1 MQAPPRA
8 ARGPAKFPAKTILA
22 AGFVL
27 LVCAAI
33 VGLGA
38 LREIEL
44 RDAEL
49 RSAEVE
55 TANLARSLV
64 RHADDT
70 FELADSALV
79 GVVHRLETEGFA
91 AEAVS
96 RLQGFLNLSKAT
108 LPRLRGLFVYRADGS
123 WLATSETVNITGHNN
138 SDRDYFKHHQASA
151 SREAFVGPPVRSRSR
166 GHWIVTVSRRIDLPD
181 GRFGGVVLATIDV
194 TYFAET
200 FQAFDVGRNG
210 SIALIS
216 SNATLLARFPH
227 DDSYIGHD
235 FSGSPLIRSGN
246 PRPFGLIRF
255 KSALD
260 GVERVSAFHRS
271 TRFPFVMIVARA
283 RADILASWRA
293 DAAQR
298 IGGVIALS
306 LLIALLGYFLVRE
319 LAAKNRMLGI
329 IRSKE
334 ADFRMLAEGSSD
346 MVSRI
351 SFDGTLTYVSP
362 SAARITG
369 WTAGELIGRPAL
381 AGLNPDD
388 RERVYALVEALR
400 RGEIAEAT
408 IGYRTRHKVRGEV
421 WLESALTATN
431 DPITGRI
438 DGVVCVSRDMTLH
451 KELETRLTSM
461 AARDGLTGL
470 ANRRVFDEQIEAQRE
485 RSRRNRSP
493 LSLLLVD
500 VDHFKNFNDSYG
512 HPTGDECLRR
522 IASALQAIASR
533 PHDLAARY
541 GGEEFALILPDTDAE
556 GARVVAERICDSIR
570 ALAIPHDRSAVAGHV
585 TVSIGG
591 AALATLDEDTT
602 VTALVKSADVAL
614 YAAKGAGRNSARIAA
629 TVRSI
634 GRQAASGAG

>member
-1 MQAPPRA
+1 MQASPRA
-8 ARGPAKFPAKTILA
+8 IPGPAKFPAKTILA

-38 LREIEL
+38 LRESEL

-49 RSAEVE
+49 RSAEIE

-70 FELADSALV
+70 FELADSTLIGIA
-79 GVVHRLETEGFA
+79 HRLETEGFA
-91 AEAVS
+91 ADAIS
-96 RLQGFLNLSKAT
+96 RLQGFLYLRKAT
-108 LPRLRGLFVYRADGS
+108 IPRLRGLFVYRADGS

-151 SREAFVGPPVRSRSR
+151 SREAFVGPPVRSRS
-166 GHWIVTVSRRIDLPD
+166 GGQWIVTVSRRIDLPD

-194 TYFAET
+194 GYFAET
-200 FQAFDVGRNG
+200 FRAFDVGRQG

-216 SNATLLARFPH
+216 TSGTLLARAPH
-227 DDSYIGHD
+227 DDSHVGHD
-235 FSGSPLIRSGN
+235 FSGSPLIRTGN
-246 PRPFGLIRF
+246 PRPFGIIRF
-255 KSALD
+255 TSALD

-271 TRFPFVMIVARA
+271 TRFPLVMIVARA
-283 RADILASWRA
+283 RAEILADWRA
-293 DAAQR
+293 GAVQR
-298 IGGVIALS
+298 MGFVIGLS
-306 LLIALLGYFLVRE
+306 LLIAVLGFFLVRE
-319 LAAKNRMLGI
+319 LAAKNHMLGI

-362 SAARITG
+362 SALRITG
-369 WTAGELIGRPAL
+369 WTADELLGTSSL
-381 AGLNPDD
+381 AGLHADD
-388 RERVYALVEALR
+388 RERVYAVVEALR
-400 RGEIAEAT
+400 RGEIAETT
-408 IGYRTRHKVRGEV
+408 IGYRTRHKVRGEI

-431 DPITGRI
+431 DPTTGRI

-470 ANRRVFDEQIEAQRE
+470 ANRRAFDEQIEAQRD
-485 RSRRNRSP
+485 RARRNRAP

-512 HPTGDECLRR
+512 HPTGDDCLRR
-522 IASALQAIASR
+522 IAATLQAIASR
-533 PHDLAARY
+533 PQDLAARY

-556 GARVVAERICDSIR
+556 GARIVAERICDSIR
-570 ALAIPHDRSAVAGHV
+570 ALAIPHDSSAVAGHV

-591 AALATLDEDTT
+591 ATLAKLDEETS
-602 VTALVKSADVAL
+602 VAALVKSADVAL
-614 YAAKGAGRNSARIAA
+614 YAAKGAGRNTARIAA
-629 TVRSI
+629 TVRAI